1 MPNNSI
7 IPVGTTP
14 LALSENAAVGDEL
27 GRSGLAFGDLV
38 KRTGQAIADTQ
49 NKLNSTAATTAS
61 ALATT
66 LVDVIALQE
75 KVYDDQGTLTDIN
88 NHTSQL
94 PLINFI
100 DPVVYQ
106 WSRVHLQGLYFAREW
121 ASASERQTESHVSS
135 GGAGQGGLLLI
146 LGAGYNYNK
155 QSDVTS
161 QSTQATTSDYAVG
174 QMRMNAL
181 LEPRKD
187 IGVPKPIQVIQGPYL
202 SIVAGEIQPVMD
214 GGRLVARTMSVLV
227 EYHRRDGTAIPG
239 KIISVET
246 DGVPWAYVT
255 TDGQTDN
262 NGRVEIT
269 LRRDFLDEDA
279 DTSPQDT
286 VVSTRIGMVQNNTTV
301 TF

>member
-7 IPVGTTP
+7 IPVGATP

-27 GRSGLAFGDLV
+27 GRSGLAFGSLV
-38 KRTGQAIADTQ
+38 ERTGQAIAETQ
-49 NKLNSTAATTAS
+49 NKLNATAATTAS

-75 KVYDDQGTLTDIN
+75 KVYDDQGTLIEIK

-106 WSRVHLQGLYFAREW
+106 WSRVRLQGLYFASEF
-121 ASASERQTESHVSS
+121 ASASERQTSSQVSTEGS
-135 GGAGQGGLLLI
+135 GQAGFAII
-146 LGAGYNYNK
+146 LGAGYNYNSNS
-155 QSDVTS
+155 QSAT
-161 QSTQATTSDYAVG
+161 QSTQNTTSDIAVG
-174 QMRMNAL
+174 QIRMNAL

-187 IGVPKPIQVIQGPYL
+187 IGVPKPVQVIQGPYL
-202 SIVAGEIQPVMD
+202 SIIAGEIQPVME
-214 GGRLVARTMSVLV
+214 GGHLVARTMSVLI
-227 EYHRRDGTAIPG
+227 EYHRRDGTVIPS
-239 KIISVET
+239 KTISVET
-246 DGVPWAYVT
+246 DGVPWTYVT
-255 TDGQTDN
+255 ANGQTDS

-286 VVSTRIGMVQNNTTV
+286 IVSARIGMIQNNTTV